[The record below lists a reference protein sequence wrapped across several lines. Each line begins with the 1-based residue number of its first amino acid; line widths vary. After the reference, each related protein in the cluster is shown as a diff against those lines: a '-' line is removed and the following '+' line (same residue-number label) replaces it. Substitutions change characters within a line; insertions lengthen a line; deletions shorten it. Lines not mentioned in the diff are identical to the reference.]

1 LVDPTSLGI
10 GEGAKLILSVAGFE
24 EELKILEALTAKEKE
39 KGTMA
44 ESETGNGAEVKVVE
58 KDGVEV

>member
-1 LVDPTSLGI
+1 
-10 GEGAKLILSVAGFE
+10 LILSVAGFE